1 MSNSVA
7 ITKQRR
13 STIVRALDERG
24 SNVFDVDKDELFDIA
39 SKDDNT
45 LTRAE
50 YDKLHSAIAE
60 QAKVEM
66 EEKLKAN
73 RAAAASAKRTKLLG
87 VATTVLVLF
96 LGLSLA
102 GNMMITSGIVDK
114 QVRTTTNHG
123 MLEVKDSNGEIAKV
137 AVAEEAVPL
146 FVAPVL
152 PSEALFRVTR

>member
-1 MSNSVA
+1 MC
-7 ITKQRR
+7 
-13 STIVRALDERG
+13 
-24 SNVFDVDKDELFDIA
+24 
-39 SKDDNT
+39 
-45 LTRAE
+45 
-50 YDKLHSAIAE
+50 
-60 QAKVEM
+60 
-66 EEKLKAN
+66 
-73 RAAAASAKRTKLLG
+73 AKRTKLLG

-152 PSEALFRVTR
+152 PSEALFRVSC